1 MQRLQDRIA
10 VITGAGSG
18 IGLASARRLAAE
30 GATVVAVDVDEAA
43 GKRAADEVGGLFVH
57 ADVTDSDAVR
67 EMYQQVVD
75 AYGAVHVA
83 FNNAGISPP
92 DDDSILSTGID
103 AWRRVQEVN
112 LTSVFLCCKHVIPH
126 MQRQVAAG
134 GRGGSVINT
143 ASFVA
148 TLGAAT
154 SQISYTASKGGVLA
168 MTRELGVQFAREG
181 IRVNALSPGPVNTP
195 LLRELFAKDPEAGRP
210 APGARADGPV
220 RRGRRDRGRRRVPG
234 QRRRVLHH
242 RLQLPGGRRYLR
254 RVRDAAMSS
263 RAISPQV
270 GISTYGE
277 PARWGPWDR
286 PAALVPM
293 SYPEAVAAAG
303 GVPVLLPPLPGIE
316 EALSRL
322 DALVLP
328 GGGDIDPA
336 AYGADPHPLTERVYP
351 GRDRAERAL
360 LAAAL
365 AAGIPVLAICR
376 GLQIVNVSR
385 GGTLR
390 QHLPD
395 DVGHHDHGPVAG
407 AYGSHPVRIAADS
420 LLGRIL
426 GPPGADGQV
435 RTAVPTYHH
444 QAIDRLG
451 RGLVATAWAD
461 DGTIEAVQPDP
472 ASNGETGFLLAV
484 QWHPEAGDDLRL
496 FEALITKAGA
506 GKAGAGQPLDSRA

>member
-30 GATVVAVDVDEAA
+30 GATVVAVDVDGAA
-43 GKRAADEVGGLFVH
+43 GKRAAEEVGGLFVH

-67 EMYQQVVD
+67 EMYQQVVE

-195 LLRELFAKDPEAGRP
+195 LLRELFAKDPQRAARRLVHVPMGRFAEADEI
-210 APGARADGPV
+210 AAAVAFLASDDASFITASNFLVDG
-220 RRGRRDRGRRRVPG
+220 
-234 QRRRVLHH
+234 
-242 RLQLPGGRRYLR
+242 
-254 RVRDAAMSS
+254 
-263 RAISPQV
+263 
-270 GISTYGE
+270 GIS
-277 PARWGPWDR
+277 
-286 PAALVPM
+286 
-293 SYPEAVAAAG
+293 
-303 GVPVLLPPLPGIE
+303 
-316 EALSRL
+316 
-322 DALVLP
+322 
-328 GGGDIDPA
+328 
-336 AYGADPHPLTERVYP
+336 
-351 GRDRAERAL
+351 
-360 LAAAL
+360 
-365 AAGIPVLAICR
+365 
-376 GLQIVNVSR
+376 
-385 GGTLR
+385 
-390 QHLPD
+390 
-395 DVGHHDHGPVAG
+395 G
-407 AYGSHPVRIAADS
+407 AYV
-420 LLGRIL
+420 
-426 GPPGADGQV
+426 
-435 RTAVPTYHH
+435 T
-444 QAIDRLG
+444 
-451 RGLVATAWAD
+451 
-461 DGTIEAVQPDP
+461 
-472 ASNGETGFLLAV
+472 
-484 QWHPEAGDDLRL
+484 
-496 FEALITKAGA
+496 
-506 GKAGAGQPLDSRA
+506 PL